1 MRNLLAFDLGAS
13 NGRAILGQ
21 FDGEKI
27 TMRELH
33 RFENNYIEM
42 NGVFYWDLPYLYNQL
57 KQGFL
62 AFKNAN
68 VGELDCFGIDTWGVD
83 YGLLDKND
91 QLLSNPRSYR
101 YAVDADMEAVWKTVD
116 FPTLFA
122 RTGIATMNFNTV
134 YQLYR
139 RKLQDDPALANAQ
152 TLLFMPEDVVWFGV
166 LTLLGSAML
175 LTGLVQ
181 KWLQKIPPAVGLA
194 VSLIL
199 FALTYHT
206 MDGYWGLG
214 LLRWALPQGLYA
226 NYLTAYFG
234 FYPVSFYS
242 SDYFPLLPWL
252 FLFWAGY
259 YLHPLVGRK
268 RMEPLRRSVCPP
280 LGWLGRHSLVLYL
293 LHQPVI
299 FGVLTLVFTVPQLL

>member
-21 FDGEKI
+21 FDGEKL

-57 KQGFL
+57 KQGLL

-68 VGELDCFGIDTWGVD
+68 VGELDCIGIDTWGVD
-83 YGLLDKND
+83 YGLLDKNG

-101 YAVDADMEAVWKTVD
+101 YAVDEDMEAVWKTVD

-139 RKLQDDPALANAQ
+139 RKRQHDPALDAAQ
-152 TLLFMPEDVVWFGV
+152 TLLMLPD
-166 LTLLGSAML
+166 LLGFF
-175 LTGLVQ
+175 LTGEAKTEYTNATTSMLYNPTTKDWDWQ
-181 KWLQKIPPAVGLA
+181 TIDALGLPRKIFTKLDRAVRCAERSARSWPQSWASIRRILPPSARTTRPLPWPPSPARAALRSAPAV
-194 VSLIL
+194 
-199 FALTYHT
+199 H
-206 MDGYWGLG
+206 
-214 LLRWALPQGLYA
+214 
-226 NYLTAYFG
+226 
-234 FYPVSFYS
+234 
-242 SDYFPLLPWL
+242 
-252 FLFWAGY
+252 
-259 YLHPLVGRK
+259 GRCSAW
-268 RMEPLRRSVCPP
+268 RRTN
-280 LGWLGRHSLVLYL
+280 R
-293 LHQPVI
+293 
-299 FGVLTLVFTVPQLL
+299 F